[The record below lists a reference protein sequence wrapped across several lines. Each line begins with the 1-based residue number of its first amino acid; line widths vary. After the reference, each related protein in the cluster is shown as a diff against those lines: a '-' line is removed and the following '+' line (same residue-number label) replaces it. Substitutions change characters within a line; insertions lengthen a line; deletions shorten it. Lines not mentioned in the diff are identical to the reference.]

1 MIESTYIREELFE
14 QECREIEQIYRTI
27 DSGIHA
33 CEQEIRDLTDKR
45 KGFEQSYR
53 YFCEKLPGHREVETD
68 QAPFFSDIEN
78 KINENEECARQQRK
92 LLEGKNDKESVF
104 IHALLDGRIVQA
116 ETELLSPACRMSDD
130 YYRIKYYYGCF
141 KSRKERNEDSLEL
154 FRLCE
159 QSEDY
164 WAKAGFAGLV
174 MEIEEYEEQ
183 TTLYY
188 NKIDHIV
195 DEFSTLNGDQKEVR
209 THGGEYL
216 KNGREWI
223 DRGEQLK
230 SRLREREQTA
240 YTDRLFAVIDH
251 QIRQVTS
258 SCNAFESVRS
268 INRMEV
274 GRRRRRM
281 IHKVVAAFI
290 AILIICWFVFR

>member
-1 MIESTYIREELFE
+1 
-14 QECREIEQIYRTI
+14 
-27 DSGIHA
+27 
-33 CEQEIRDLTDKR
+33 
-45 KGFEQSYR
+45 
-53 YFCEKLPGHREVETD
+53 
-68 QAPFFSDIEN
+68 
-78 KINENEECARQQRK
+78 
-92 LLEGKNDKESVF
+92 
-104 IHALLDGRIVQA
+104 
-116 ETELLSPACRMSDD
+116 
-130 YYRIKYYYGCF
+130 
-141 KSRKERNEDSLEL
+141 
-154 FRLCE
+154 
-159 QSEDY
+159 
-164 WAKAGFAGLV
+164 

-195 DEFSTLNGDQKEVR
+195 DEFSALNGDQKEVR